1 MYVPRL
7 AIAAAMLCGDLGATA
22 TAQTPGPAPS
32 PAGSP
37 HWVKGTPVRLMVLNE
52 INSRQAKAGERFK
65 LRVDS
70 PVLLDNV
77 VVIPVGATAWG
88 EVIAAHGTSA
98 AGGRGHLSARLLF
111 VDTPSGRVELRGT
124 LGQEGK
130 SNSSGVVLGVIGF
143 GLPGLLTKGGNA
155 TFKAGD
161 ILTGYIDQGDVP
173 LGAPLRVAPG

>member
-1 MYVPRL
+1 MTAPRL
-7 AIAAAMLCGDLGATA
+7 MIAAALLSGSFDAA
-22 TAQTPGPAPS
+22 AQTPASAPIPAS
-32 PAGSP
+32 AP

-52 INSRQAKAGERFK
+52 INSRQARAGERFK
-65 LRVDS
+65 LRVDA
-70 PVLLDNV
+70 PVMIDNV

-98 AGGRGHLSARLLF
+98 AGGRGRLSARLLF
-111 VDTPSGRVELRGT
+111 VDTPSGRVELSGT

-130 SNSSGVVLGVIGF
+130 SNSSGVVLGLIGF

-161 ILTGYIDQGDVP
+161 ILIGYIEQGDTP
-173 LGAPLRVAPG
+173 LSAPLLVTPG

>member
-7 AIAAAMLCGDLGATA
+7 AIAAVLLCSGIDA
-22 TAQTPGPAPS
+22 TAQTREPAPTPVS
-32 PAGSP
+32 ATR
-37 HWVKGTPVRLMVLNE
+37 WVKGTPVRLMVLNE

-65 LRVDS
+65 LRVDA
-70 PVLLDNV
+70 PVLIDNV

-98 AGGRGHLSARLLF
+98 AGGRGHLSAHLLF
-111 VDTPSGRVELRGT
+111 VDTPSGRVELSGT

-130 SNSSGVVLGVIGF
+130 SNSSGVVLGVLGF

-161 ILTGYIDQGDVP
+161 ILTGYIDQGDP
-173 LGAPLRVAPG
+173 LLGTPLRVTPG